1 MKTEEAAIL
10 TPYRVLDL
18 TDHRGELGAMILGDL
33 GADVIKI
40 EPPGGAG
47 SRQLGPHLAD
57 APTAESSL
65 QYFAYNRNKRSIVL
79 DPALDEDRTLLENL
93 VRGADIVLESSP
105 PGSLAAYGLDFT
117 ALCAL
122 NPTIVHVVVSP
133 FGVDGPAA
141 DRVANDLTLSALGG
155 QVSLQGSPDRP
166 PVRVS
171 IPQAWRHASAQA
183 AAAAVIALTRRQVTG
198 EPQFVD
204 LAAQCS
210 VTWTMMNAMDAQAVQ
225 GFEFQRMGSMV
236 QMGTREMDPVFA
248 CADGHLVAVPTG
260 TLLNTLLGHIA
271 ADDLLDA
278 DWLTEDWETYDE
290 RLLAEQ
296 EVRFSREEV
305 RGVFERYFKLHG
317 KQELFALGFEAGVTL
332 APINTVADL
341 VHFDQL
347 EAREA
352 WQQATLPNG
361 ANVRTPGVFA
371 KLNESPLALRLPP
384 PRLDEHGAE
393 IRAEVVAGVREP
405 AAAPTPRP
413 QSEPAADYPWQG
425 LKVLDLTWVIAGPAT
440 ARYFADHGATVVKVE
455 SESRPDALR
464 LLGPVRGEPGW
475 NCSHFYGEM
484 NAGKQCVQLNLK
496 EPRAVEVL
504 KQLIAWADVLIE
516 NWAPGATER
525 LGIDYASCREINPA
539 LIMVSTSL
547 LGQNGPYAGVAGFG
561 YHAAGMAGFYE
572 VTGWPDMPPHGPW
585 MAYTDVIAPHFIVA
599 TVGAALDHRR
609 RTGAGQ
615 HIDAAQFEMSL
626 QFLTPEI
633 LDAQAS
639 GYIADRMGNR
649 KRDAAPQGVYPSA
662 GEDEW
667 VAIAV
672 DTDAQWSAL
681 VTVLGDPDWARD
693 DALANTA
700 GRLAAHD
707 DIDAQLAAWTATR
720 TPRAAMD
727 ALAAA
732 GVPAGAVQRS
742 GDLATDPTYEHR
754 GFHRFLAH
762 PVLGRVPYAG
772 NQFRIPGYAAGPI
785 RPSPLLGEHTE
796 EVFGALGYSQA
807 EIAELIESGAAR

>member
-1 MKTEEAAIL
+1 
-10 TPYRVLDL
+10 
-18 TDHRGELGAMILGDL
+18 MILGDL

-40 EPPGGAG
+40 EPPGGSG
-47 SRQLGPHLAD
+47 SRQMGPFLSD
-57 APTAESSL
+57 AENGENSL
-65 QYFAYNRNKRSIVL
+65 QFFAYNRNKRSIVL
-79 DPALDEDRTLLENL
+79 DPVASADIQVLEDLI
-93 VRGADIVLESSP
+93 RGADMVLESSP
-105 PGSLAAYGLDFT
+105 PGSLARYGLDFA

-141 DRVANDLTLSALGG
+141 DRIANDLTLSALGG
-155 QVSLQGSPDRP
+155 QVGLQGSPDRA

-171 IPQAWRHASAQA
+171 IPQAWHHASAQA
-183 AAAAVIALTRRQVTG
+183 AAAAVIAHTRMQVTG
-198 EPQFVD
+198 EPQSVD
-204 LAAQCS
+204 LSAQCS
-210 VTWTMMNAMDAQAVQ
+210 VTWTMMNAMDAYAVQ

-236 QMGTREMDPVFA
+236 QMGTRQMDPVFE

-260 TLLNTLLGHIA
+260 MLLNTLLGHIA

-278 DWLTEDWETYDE
+278 EWLTEDWETYDT
-290 RLLAEQ
+290 RLLAE
-296 EVRFSREEV
+296 EETRFSREEV
-305 RGVFERYFKLHG
+305 RDVFVRYFKLHP
-317 KQELFALGFEAGVTL
+317 KEELFRIGFEAGVTL

-341 VHFDQL
+341 VHFEQL
-347 EAREA
+347 DAREA
-352 WQQATLPNG
+352 WQEVTLPDGTN
-361 ANVRTPGVFA
+361 ARTPGVFA
-371 KLNESPLALRLPP
+371 KLNEAPIRLRLAP

-393 IRAEVVAGVREP
+393 IRAE
-405 AAAPTPRP
+405 AAEGIRSRAPLPSPRP
-413 QSEPAADYPWQG
+413 QSEPGADYPWQG

-484 NAGKQCVQLNLK
+484 NAGKQCIQLNLK
-496 EPRAVEVL
+496 QPRAVEIL

-525 LGIDYASCREINPA
+525 LGIDYASCQKINPE

-547 LGQNGPYAGVAGFG
+547 LGQYGPYAGIAGFG

-609 RTGAGQ
+609 RTGNGQ

-639 GYIADRMGNR
+639 GYVADRMGNR
-649 KRDAAPQGVYPSA
+649 KRDAAPQGVYPCT

-681 VTVLGDPDWARD
+681 VNLLGSPEWASQA
-693 DALANTA
+693 ALAITNGRIEQHDEIDA
-700 GRLAAHD
+700 RLAE
-707 DIDAQLAAWTATR
+707 WTRDQSPHAV
-720 TPRAAMD
+720 MD
-727 ALAAA
+727 RLTAA

-742 GDLATDPTYEHR
+742 RDLAEDPQYAHR
-754 GFHRFLAH
+754 GFHRFLDH

-772 NQFRIPGYAAGPI
+772 NQFRIPGYAGGPS
-785 RPSPLLGEHTE
+785 RPSPLLGEHNME
-796 EVFGALGYSQA
+796 ILGGVLGYSAA
-807 EIAELIESGAAR
+807 EIAELMASGAAR

>member
-1 MKTEEAAIL
+1 
-10 TPYRVLDL
+10 
-18 TDHRGELGAMILGDL
+18 MILGDL

-40 EPPGGAG
+40 EPPGGSG
-47 SRQLGPHLAD
+47 SRQMGPFLSD
-57 APTAESSL
+57 AENGENSL
-65 QYFAYNRNKRSIVL
+65 QFFAYNRNKRSIVL
-79 DPALDEDRTLLENL
+79 DPAASADIQVLEDLI
-93 VRGADIVLESSP
+93 RGADMVLESSP
-105 PGSLAAYGLDFT
+105 PGSLARYGLDFA

-141 DRVANDLTLSALGG
+141 DRIANDLTLSALGG
-155 QVSLQGSPDRP
+155 QVGLQGSPDRA

-171 IPQAWRHASAQA
+171 IPQAWHHASAQA
-183 AAAAVIALTRRQVTG
+183 AAAAVIAHARMQVTG

-204 LAAQCS
+204 LSAQCS
-210 VTWTMMNAMDAQAVQ
+210 VTWTMMNAMDAHAVQ

-236 QMGTREMDPVFA
+236 QMGTRQMDPVFE

-260 TLLNTLLGHIA
+260 MLLNTLLGHIA

-278 DWLTEDWETYDE
+278 DWLTEDWETFDA
-290 RLLAEQ
+290 RLLAE
-296 EVRFSREEV
+296 EETRFSREEV
-305 RGVFERYFKLHG
+305 RDVFVRYFKLHP
-317 KQELFALGFEAGVTL
+317 KEELFRIGFEAGVTL

-341 VHFDQL
+341 VHFEQL
-347 EAREA
+347 DAREA
-352 WQQATLPNG
+352 WQEVTLPDG
-361 ANVRTPGVFA
+361 TNVRTPGVFA
-371 KLNESPLALRLPP
+371 KLDESPIRLRLAP

-393 IRAEVVAGVREP
+393 IRAELTDGIRSRATL
-405 AAAPTPRP
+405 PTPRP
-413 QSEPAADYPWQG
+413 QSEPGADYPWQG

-455 SESRPDALR
+455 SETRPDALR

-484 NAGKQCVQLNLK
+484 NAGKKCIQLNLK
-496 EPRAVEVL
+496 EPRAVEIL
-504 KQLIAWADVLIE
+504 KELIAWADVLIE

-525 LGIDYASCREINPA
+525 LGIDYTSCQKINPE

-547 LGQNGPYAGVAGFG
+547 LGQYGPFAGIAGFG

-572 VTGWPDMPPHGPW
+572 VTGWSDMPPHGPW

-609 RTGAGQ
+609 RTGKGQ

-639 GYIADRMGNR
+639 GYVADRMGNR
-649 KRDAAPQGVYPSA
+649 KRDAAPQGVYPCA

-681 VTVLGDPDWARD
+681 VDALGSPDWASQAALRTTIGRIEQHD
-693 DALANTA
+693 QIDA
-700 GRLAAHD
+700 RLAE
-707 DIDAQLAAWTATR
+707 WTGDQ
-720 TPRAAMD
+720 TPHAVMD
-727 ALAAA
+727 RLTAA

-742 GDLATDPTYEHR
+742 RDLAEDPQYAHR
-754 GFHRFLAH
+754 GFHHHLDH
-762 PVLGRVPYAG
+762 PVLGSVPYAG
-772 NQFRIPGYAAGPI
+772 NQFRIPGYPGGPI
-785 RPSPLLGEHTE
+785 RPSPLLGEHNLE
-796 EVFGALGYSQA
+796 ILGGVLGYSEA
-807 EIAELIESGAAR
+807 EIAELMASGAAR